1 MELHTELRFVAMP
14 ETHHDAVVGRTRCD
28 DEFSGQ
34 RRFVDDERMVTS
46 DGELRG
52 QSAEQPFPVV
62 LHHRSSTMTRNLGAS
77 NDGTVTTSDHLM
89 AEAYAEDRDAA
100 RSLLKCFDRREGFV
114 RSARSRGKDQMRG
127 K

>member
-28 DEFSGQ
+28 DEFSRQ

-52 QSAEQPFPVV
+52 QSAEHPFPVV
-62 LHHRSSTMTRNLGAS
+62 LHHGSSTMTRKLSAA
-77 NDGTVTTSDHLM
+77 DDRTVATSDHLV

-100 RSLLKCFDRREGFV
+100 
-114 RSARSRGKDQMRG
+114 
-127 K
+127 